1 MVILSFMIKR
11 CYYDNESIYF
21 KKTLYFSDEVKEK
34 HDKLIS
40 IYHRNSFCNG
50 TLPCDLSYLNP
61 SFKKGKQYIVKSDIQ
76 RNNIALLVIDDV
88 SKEDISNEKVD
99 ILYDKP
105 IYYIYC
111 GSYGYALIK
120 LRGKMKK
127 GLVSTWENFSSLDLF
142 KMNVTEVYPTL
153 RISRFSD
160 AKTSTFGK
168 HLTLKVKLNLEIT
181 AGLDMY

>member
-1 MVILSFMIKR
+1 MA
-11 CYYDNESIYF
+11 YF
-21 KKTLYFSDEVKEK
+21 TLLEKTLYFSNEVKEK
-34 HDKLIS
+34 HDKLVS
-40 IYHRNSFCNG
+40 IHHRNSFCGGN
-50 TLPCDLSYLNP
+50 LPCDLSYLNP
-61 SFKKGKQYIVKSDIQ
+61 SFKKGKQYIVKSDVQ
-76 RNNIALLVIDDV
+76 RNTVALLVIDDV

-111 GSYGYALIK
+111 GSYGYALVR

-127 GLVSTWENFSSLDLF
+127 GLVNTWESYSALDLF

-153 RISRFSD
+153 RISRFGET
-160 AKTSTFGK
+160 KTDTFGK
-168 HLTLKVKLNLEIT
+168 HFTLKIKPNLGIT

>member
-1 MVILSFMIKR
+1 MA
-11 CYYDNESIYF
+11 YF
-21 KKTLYFSDEVKEK
+21 TLLEKTLYFNDEVKER
-34 HDKLIS
+34 HDKLVS
-40 IYHRNSFCNG
+40 IHHRNSFCGGN
-50 TLPCDLSYLNP
+50 LPCDLSYLNP

-76 RNNIALLVIDDV
+76 RSTIALLVIDDV
-88 SKEDISNEKVD
+88 SKEDISDEKVD
-99 ILYDKP
+99 ALYEKP

-111 GSYGYALIK
+111 GSYGYVLLK

-160 AKTSTFGK
+160 SKTNTFGK
-168 HLTLKVKLNLEIT
+168 HFTLKVKPNLQIT
-181 AGLDMY
+181 AGLDTF